1 MNTFKRFTIS
11 LLALFLMSS
20 AFSYSKKDLYNAVRA
35 LNESHVSKILKV
47 SPELSKLKFDADGNS
62 ILMIAIQYGCNDKI
76 IDHILRA
83 GCSPDLKNKN
93 GQTAIMFACNY
104 GTSKKTL
111 KRLIEF
117 NVFTSKGKINRILL
131 KDKHGKNA
139 FDYCADNKN
148 LYDFLSTY
156 TLDPATIK
164 TEPISTMPEPEPPL
178 EEQPEE
184 DSVQEPEEEPEIL
197 EETAE
202 LEPAVDETEI
212 SQDEVSVEEIPEP
225 DKEEAE
231 PEVELE
237 PEPFLEPET
246 EPVIEPAPVPE
257 PETEPVIEPVPAPV
271 PEPEE
276 VVSEP
281 EEVVPGQEE
290 VVSEAE
296 EVIPEQE
303 EVVSEPEET
312 EPEPEPEAVPD
323 QEEIEETISVEPEPE
338 PEALPEEIQ
347 EEPETIEETSSEA
360 EITTPIEVPQIDYYN
375 SKRPEYLFDEIETE
389 YLLEDEDDDEVLDD
403 IRETKVRVIE
413 NPDALDNVGRT
424 RLMNAIMEN
433 DDRVC
438 YILLESGA
446 NPNAQ
451 DKDGWTPLMY
461 ACRYAQ
467 TSTVIQLLFEYGA
480 KLDAKS
486 NYQVSVLQIAA
497 AYSKNRKVLATVL
510 EQAVNLKLN
519 LQDSFIVAL
528 KAERSEE
535 LIGEYLKYNLNLI
548 SMYRGKT
555 PLMYAAEYYEST
567 DVIKLLLEKGADPYI
582 ISSEK
587 KNAFSYAKEN
597 SKLIHD
603 SVYWSLNV
611 SSSKKR

>member
-184 DSVQEPEEEPEIL
+184 DSVQEPEEELDIL
-197 EETAE
+197 EEAAE
-202 LEPAVDETEI
+202 PEPAVSEAEI

-225 DKEEAE
+225 VKEEDE

-237 PEPFLEPET
+237 PEPFL
-246 EPVIEPAPVPE
+246 E

-281 EEVVPGQEE
+281 EEVVP
-290 VVSEAE
+290 
-296 EVIPEQE
+296 
-303 EVVSEPEET
+303 EPEET
-312 EPEPEPEAVPD
+312 EPEAVPD
-323 QEEIEETISVEPEPE
+323 QEEIEETISVEPE

-519 LQDSFIVAL
+519 LQDSFITAL
-528 KAERSEE
+528 KEERSEE
-535 LIGEYLKYNLNLI
+535 FIGEYLKYNLNLN
-548 SMYRGKT
+548 SMYKGKT

>member
-131 KDKHGKNA
+131 KDKHDKNA

-184 DSVQEPEEEPEIL
+184 DSVQEPEEDLDIL
-197 EETAE
+197 EEAAE
-202 LEPAVDETEI
+202 PEPAVSEAEI
-212 SQDEVSVEEIPEP
+212 SQDEVSVEGIPEP
-225 DKEEAE
+225 VKEEAE
-231 PEVELE
+231 P
-237 PEPFLEPET
+237 FMKPET

-257 PETEPVIEPVPAPV
+257 PE
-271 PEPEE
+271 E
-276 VVSEP
+276 VVSE
-281 EEVVPGQEE
+281 QEE
-290 VVSEAE
+290 VV
-296 EVIPEQE
+296 PEQE
-303 EVVSEPEET
+303 EVVSEPEEVIPEPEET
-312 EPEPEPEAVPD
+312 ETEPEPEAVPD
-323 QEEIEETISVEPEPE
+323 QEEIEETISVEPE

-510 EQAVNLKLN
+510 EQAANLKLN
-519 LQDSFIVAL
+519 LQDSFITAL
-528 KAERSEE
+528 KEARSEE
-535 LIGEYLKYNLNLI
+535 FIGEYLKYNLNLN
-548 SMYRGKT
+548 SMYKGKT

>member
-197 EETAE
+197 EDTEILEEAAE
-202 LEPAVDETEI
+202 LEPAVSEAEI

-225 DKEEAE
+225 VKEEDE

-246 EPVIEPAPVPE
+246 EPVIEP
-257 PETEPVIEPVPAPV
+257 VPAPV
-271 PEPEE
+271 PEPK
-276 VVSEP
+276 
-281 EEVVPGQEE
+281 EVVPGQEE

-528 KAERSEE
+528 KEARSEE
-535 LIGEYLKYNLNLI
+535 FIGEYLKYNLNLN
-548 SMYRGKT
+548 SMYKGKT

>member
-197 EETAE
+197 EEAAE
-202 LEPAVDETEI
+202 PEPAVSEAEI
-212 SQDEVSVEEIPEP
+212 SQDEVSVEEIPESV
-225 DKEEAE
+225 KEEDE

-246 EPVIEPAPVPE
+246 EPVIEP
-257 PETEPVIEPVPAPV
+257 VPAPV

-276 VVSEP
+276 VVPEP
-281 EEVVPGQEE
+281 E
-290 VVSEAE
+290 VVS
-296 EVIPEQE
+296 PEQE
-303 EVVSEPEET
+303 EVVSEPEEVVP
-312 EPEPEPEAVPD
+312 EPEETEPEAVPD
-323 QEEIEETISVEPEPE
+323 QEEIEETISVEPE

-389 YLLEDEDDDEVLDD
+389 YLIEDEDDNEVLDD

-510 EQAVNLKLN
+510 EQAANLKLN

-528 KAERSEE
+528 KEERSEE
-535 LIGEYLKYNLNLI
+535 FIGEYLKYNLNLN
-548 SMYRGKT
+548 SMYKGKT

>member
-164 TEPISTMPEPEPPL
+164 TEPISTMPEPEPSL

-184 DSVQEPEEEPEIL
+184 DSVQEPEEDLDIL
-197 EETAE
+197 EEAAE
-202 LEPAVDETEI
+202 PEPAVSEAEI
-212 SQDEVSVEEIPEP
+212 SQDEVSVEGIPEP
-225 DKEEAE
+225 VKEEDE

-237 PEPFLEPET
+237 PEPFL
-246 EPVIEPAPVPE
+246 E

-281 EEVVPGQEE
+281 EEVVPGQE
-290 VVSEAE
+290 VVS
-296 EVIPEQE
+296 PEPE

-510 EQAVNLKLN
+510 EQAANLKLN
-519 LQDSFIVAL
+519 LQDSFITAL
-528 KAERSEE
+528 KEARSEE
-535 LIGEYLKYNLNLI
+535 FIGEYLKYNLNLN
-548 SMYRGKT
+548 SMYKGKT

>member
-197 EETAE
+197 EDTEILEETAE
-202 LEPAVDETEI
+202 PESAVSEAEI
-212 SQDEVSVEEIPEP
+212 SQDEVSVEEIPESV
-225 DKEEAE
+225 KEEAE

-237 PEPFLEPET
+237 PEPFL
-246 EPVIEPAPVPE
+246 E

-281 EEVVPGQEE
+281 EET
-290 VVSEAE
+290 
-296 EVIPEQE
+296 
-303 EVVSEPEET
+303 ET
-312 EPEPEPEAVPD
+312 EPEPVPDQEETEPEPEAVPD

-338 PEALPEEIQ
+338 TLPEEIQ

-510 EQAVNLKLN
+510 EQAANLKLN

-528 KAERSEE
+528 KEERSEE
-535 LIGEYLKYNLNLI
+535 FIGEYLKYNLNLN
-548 SMYRGKT
+548 SMYKGKT

>member
-1 MNTFKRFTIS
+1 
-11 LLALFLMSS
+11 MSS

-197 EETAE
+197 EDTEILEETAE
-202 LEPAVDETEI
+202 PEPAVSEAEI

-225 DKEEAE
+225 KKEEDE

-246 EPVIEPAPVPE
+246 EPVIEP
-257 PETEPVIEPVPAPV
+257 VPAPV
-271 PEPEE
+271 PESEE
-276 VVSEP
+276 VVSEQ
-281 EEVVPGQEE
+281 EEVVPEPE
-290 VVSEAE
+290 VVS
-296 EVIPEQE
+296 PEQE
-303 EVVSEPEET
+303 ETEPEPEET
-312 EPEPEPEAVPD
+312 EPEPEAVPD
-323 QEEIEETISVEPEPE
+323 QEEIEETISVEPE

-486 NYQVSVLQIAA
+486 NYQISVLQIAA

-528 KAERSEE
+528 KEARSEE
-535 LIGEYLKYNLNLI
+535 FIGEYLKYNLNLN
-548 SMYRGKT
+548 SMYKGKT

>member
-1 MNTFKRFTIS
+1 
-11 LLALFLMSS
+11 MSS

-197 EETAE
+197 EEAAE
-202 LEPAVDETEI
+202 PEPAVSEAEI

-225 DKEEAE
+225 VKEEAE
-231 PEVELE
+231 P
-237 PEPFLEPET
+237 FMKPET
-246 EPVIEPAPVPE
+246 EPVIEPVPAPVPE

-276 VVSEP
+276 VVSKP

-323 QEEIEETISVEPEPE
+323 QEEIEETISVEPE

-510 EQAVNLKLN
+510 EQAANLKLN
-519 LQDSFIVAL
+519 LQDSFITAL
-528 KAERSEE
+528 KEARSEE
-535 LIGEYLKYNLNLI
+535 FIGEYLKYNLNLN
-548 SMYRGKT
+548 SMYKGKT

>member
-1 MNTFKRFTIS
+1 
-11 LLALFLMSS
+11 MSS

-197 EETAE
+197 EEAAE
-202 LEPAVDETEI
+202 PEPAVSEAEI

-225 DKEEAE
+225 VKEEAE
-231 PEVELE
+231 P
-237 PEPFLEPET
+237 FMK
-246 EPVIEPAPVPE
+246 

-276 VVSEP
+276 VVSE
-281 EEVVPGQEE
+281 QEE
-290 VVSEAE
+290 VV
-296 EVIPEQE
+296 PEQE
-303 EVVSEPEET
+303 EVVSEPEEFIPEQEEVVPEPEETEPEPEPEAVPDQEET

-323 QEEIEETISVEPEPE
+323 QEEIEETISVEPE

-510 EQAVNLKLN
+510 EQAANLKLN
-519 LQDSFIVAL
+519 LQDSFITAL
-528 KAERSEE
+528 KEARSEE
-535 LIGEYLKYNLNLI
+535 FIGEYLKYNLNLN
-548 SMYRGKT
+548 SMYKGKT

>member
-131 KDKHGKNA
+131 KDKHDKNA

-184 DSVQEPEEEPEIL
+184 DSVQEPEEDLDIL
-197 EETAE
+197 EEAAE
-202 LEPAVDETEI
+202 PEPAVSEAEI
-212 SQDEVSVEEIPEP
+212 SQDEVSVEEIPKP
-225 DKEEAE
+225 VKEEDE

-246 EPVIEPAPVPE
+246 EPVIEP
-257 PETEPVIEPVPAPV
+257 VPAPV
-271 PEPEE
+271 LEPKE
-276 VVSEP
+276 VV
-281 EEVVPGQEE
+281 
-290 VVSEAE
+290 
-296 EVIPEQE
+296 PEQE

-312 EPEPEPEAVPD
+312 EPEPEAVPD

-486 NYQVSVLQIAA
+486 NYQISVLQIAA

-510 EQAVNLKLN
+510 EQAANLKLN
-519 LQDSFIVAL
+519 LQDSFITAL
-528 KAERSEE
+528 KEARSEE
-535 LIGEYLKYNLNLI
+535 FINEYLKYNLNLN
-548 SMYRGKT
+548 SMYKGKT

>member
-1 MNTFKRFTIS
+1 
-11 LLALFLMSS
+11 MSS

-164 TEPISTMPEPEPPL
+164 TEPISTMPEPEPSL

-184 DSVQEPEEEPEIL
+184 DSVQEPEEEPKILEDTEIL

-202 LEPAVDETEI
+202 PEPAVSEAEI

-225 DKEEAE
+225 VKEEDE

-237 PEPFLEPET
+237 PEPFL
-246 EPVIEPAPVPE
+246 E

-276 VVSEP
+276 VVSE
-281 EEVVPGQEE
+281 QEE
-290 VVSEAE
+290 VVSEPE

-323 QEEIEETISVEPEPE
+323 QEEIEETISVEPE

-510 EQAVNLKLN
+510 EQAANLKLN
-519 LQDSFIVAL
+519 LQDSFITAL
-528 KAERSEE
+528 KEARSEE
-535 LIGEYLKYNLNLI
+535 FIGEYLKYNLNLN
-548 SMYRGKT
+548 SMYKGKT

>member
-197 EETAE
+197 EDTEILEETAE
-202 LEPAVDETEI
+202 PEPAVSEAEI

-225 DKEEAE
+225 VKEEDE

-246 EPVIEPAPVPE
+246 EPVIEPAPVP
-257 PETEPVIEPVPAPV
+257 APV

-281 EEVVPGQEE
+281 EEV
-290 VVSEAE
+290 
-296 EVIPEQE
+296 IPEQE
-303 EVVSEPEET
+303 EVVPEQEEVVPEPAET
-312 EPEPEPEAVPD
+312 EPEPEAVPD
-323 QEEIEETISVEPEPE
+323 QEEIEETISVEPE

-510 EQAVNLKLN
+510 EQAANLKLN
-519 LQDSFIVAL
+519 LQDSFITAL
-528 KAERSEE
+528 KEARSEE
-535 LIGEYLKYNLNLI
+535 FIGEYLKYNLNLN
-548 SMYRGKT
+548 SMYKGKT

>member
-1 MNTFKRFTIS
+1 MTPGILLYIIESMNTFKRFTIS

-184 DSVQEPEEEPEIL
+184 DSVQEPEEELDIL
-197 EETAE
+197 EEAAE
-202 LEPAVDETEI
+202 PEPAVSEAEI

-225 DKEEAE
+225 VKEEDE

-246 EPVIEPAPVPE
+246 EPVIEPAPVP
-257 PETEPVIEPVPAPV
+257 APV

-276 VVSEP
+276 VVPEP
-281 EEVVPGQEE
+281 EEVVP
-290 VVSEAE
+290 
-296 EVIPEQE
+296 
-303 EVVSEPEET
+303 EPEET

-323 QEEIEETISVEPEPE
+323 QEEIEETISVEPE

-446 NPNAQ
+446 NPTAQ
-451 DKDGWTPLMY
+451 DKDGWTPFMY

-510 EQAVNLKLN
+510 EQAANLKLN
-519 LQDSFIVAL
+519 LQDSFITAL
-528 KAERSEE
+528 KEARSEE
-535 LIGEYLKYNLNLI
+535 FINEYLKYNLNLN
-548 SMYRGKT
+548 SMYKGKT

>member
-1 MNTFKRFTIS
+1 
-11 LLALFLMSS
+11 MSS

-184 DSVQEPEEEPEIL
+184 DSVQEPEEELDIL
-197 EETAE
+197 EEAAE
-202 LEPAVDETEI
+202 PEPAVSEAEI

-225 DKEEAE
+225 VKEEAE
-231 PEVELE
+231 P
-237 PEPFLEPET
+237 FMK
-246 EPVIEPAPVPE
+246 

-276 VVSEP
+276 VVSE
-281 EEVVPGQEE
+281 QEE
-290 VVSEAE
+290 VV
-296 EVIPEQE
+296 PEQE
-303 EVVSEPEET
+303 EVVSEPEEFIPEQEEVVPEPEETEPEPEPEAVPDQEET

-338 PEALPEEIQ
+338 ALPEEIQ
-347 EEPETIEETSSEA
+347 EEPEAIEETSSEA

-510 EQAVNLKLN
+510 EQAANLKLN
-519 LQDSFIVAL
+519 LQDSFITAL
-528 KAERSEE
+528 KEARSEE
-535 LIGEYLKYNLNLI
+535 FIGEYLKYNLNLN
-548 SMYRGKT
+548 SMYKGKT

>member
-1 MNTFKRFTIS
+1 
-11 LLALFLMSS
+11 MSS

-131 KDKHGKNA
+131 KDKHDKNA

-184 DSVQEPEEEPEIL
+184 DSVQEPEEELDIL
-197 EETAE
+197 EEAAE
-202 LEPAVDETEI
+202 PEPAVSEAEI

-225 DKEEAE
+225 EKEEAE

-237 PEPFLEPET
+237 PEPFL
-246 EPVIEPAPVPE
+246 E

-290 VVSEAE
+290 VVSE
-296 EVIPEQE
+296 QE
-303 EVVSEPEET
+303 EVVPEPEEVVPEPEET

-323 QEEIEETISVEPEPE
+323 QEEIEETISVEPE

-519 LQDSFIVAL
+519 LQDSFITAL
-528 KAERSEE
+528 KEERSEE
-535 LIGEYLKYNLNLI
+535 FINEYLKYNLNLN
-548 SMYRGKT
+548 SMYKGKT

>member
-131 KDKHGKNA
+131 KDKHDKNA

-184 DSVQEPEEEPEIL
+184 DSVQEPEEELDIL
-197 EETAE
+197 EEAAE
-202 LEPAVDETEI
+202 PEPAVSEAEI

-225 DKEEAE
+225 EKEEAE

-237 PEPFLEPET
+237 PEPFL
-246 EPVIEPAPVPE
+246 E

-290 VVSEAE
+290 VVSE
-296 EVIPEQE
+296 QE
-303 EVVSEPEET
+303 EVVPEPEEVVPEPEET

-323 QEEIEETISVEPEPE
+323 QEEIEETISVEQE

-519 LQDSFIVAL
+519 LQDSFITAL
-528 KAERSEE
+528 KEARSEE
-535 LIGEYLKYNLNLI
+535 FIGEYLKYNLNLN
-548 SMYRGKT
+548 SMYKGKT

>member
-197 EETAE
+197 EEAAE
-202 LEPAVDETEI
+202 PEPAVSEAEI

-225 DKEEAE
+225 EKEQDE

-237 PEPFLEPET
+237 PEPFL
-246 EPVIEPAPVPE
+246 E

-281 EEVVPGQEE
+281 EEVIPEPEE
-290 VVSEAE
+290 VVPEP
-296 EVIPEQE
+296 EVVSPEQE
-303 EVVSEPEET
+303 ET
-312 EPEPEPEAVPD
+312 EPEPEAVPD

-338 PEALPEEIQ
+338 TLPEEIQ
-347 EEPETIEETSSEA
+347 EEPEIIEETSSEA

-510 EQAVNLKLN
+510 EQAANLKMN
-519 LQDSFIVAL
+519 LQDSFITAL
-528 KAERSEE
+528 KEERSEE
-535 LIGEYLKYNLNLI
+535 FIGEYLKYNLNLN
-548 SMYRGKT
+548 SMYKGKT

>member
-1 MNTFKRFTIS
+1 
-11 LLALFLMSS
+11 MSS

-197 EETAE
+197 EEAAE
-202 LEPAVDETEI
+202 PEPAVSEAEI

-225 DKEEAE
+225 VKEEAE
-231 PEVELE
+231 P
-237 PEPFLEPET
+237 FMK
-246 EPVIEPAPVPE
+246 

-276 VVSEP
+276 VVSKP

-323 QEEIEETISVEPEPE
+323 QEEIEETISVEPE

-510 EQAVNLKLN
+510 EQAANLKLN
-519 LQDSFIVAL
+519 LQDSFITAL
-528 KAERSEE
+528 KEARSEE
-535 LIGEYLKYNLNLI
+535 FIGEYLKYNLNLN
-548 SMYRGKT
+548 SMYKGKT

>member
-164 TEPISTMPEPEPPL
+164 TEPISTMPEPEPSL

-197 EETAE
+197 EDTEILEETAE
-202 LEPAVDETEI
+202 PEPAVSEAEI

-225 DKEEAE
+225 VKEEDE

-237 PEPFLEPET
+237 PEPFL
-246 EPVIEPAPVPE
+246 E

-276 VVSEP
+276 VVSE
-281 EEVVPGQEE
+281 QEE
-290 VVSEAE
+290 VVSEPE

-323 QEEIEETISVEPEPE
+323 QEEIEETISVEPE

-510 EQAVNLKLN
+510 EQAANLKLN
-519 LQDSFIVAL
+519 LQDSFITAL
-528 KAERSEE
+528 KEARSEE
-535 LIGEYLKYNLNLI
+535 FIGEYLKYNLNLN
-548 SMYRGKT
+548 SMYKGKT

>member
-184 DSVQEPEEEPEIL
+184 DSVQEPEEEPE
-197 EETAE
+197 
-202 LEPAVDETEI
+202 PAVSEAEI

-225 DKEEAE
+225 VKEEDE

-246 EPVIEPAPVPE
+246 EPVIEPSPVPAPVPE
-257 PETEPVIEPVPAPV
+257 PEEVI

-281 EEVVPGQEE
+281 EEVVPEPEAIPDQEE
-290 VVSEAE
+290 TE
-296 EVIPEQE
+296 P
-303 EVVSEPEET
+303 EPEET
-312 EPEPEPEAVPD
+312 EPEPEPEPEAVPD

-519 LQDSFIVAL
+519 LHDSFIVAL
-528 KAERSEE
+528 KEERSEE
-535 LIGEYLKYNLNLI
+535 FIGEYLKYNLNLN
-548 SMYRGKT
+548 SMYKGKT

>member
-1 MNTFKRFTIS
+1 
-11 LLALFLMSS
+11 MSS

-164 TEPISTMPEPEPPL
+164 TEPISTMPEPEPSL

-197 EETAE
+197 EEVAE
-202 LEPAVDETEI
+202 PEPAVSEAEI

-225 DKEEAE
+225 VKEEDE

-246 EPVIEPAPVPE
+246 EPA
-257 PETEPVIEPVPAPV
+257 IEPVPAPV

-281 EEVVPGQEE
+281 EEV
-290 VVSEAE
+290 
-296 EVIPEQE
+296 IPEQE

-312 EPEPEPEAVPD
+312 ETEPEPEAVPD
-323 QEEIEETISVEPEPE
+323 QEEIEETISVEPE

-510 EQAVNLKLN
+510 EQAANLKLN
-519 LQDSFIVAL
+519 LQDSFITAL
-528 KAERSEE
+528 KEERSEE
-535 LIGEYLKYNLNLI
+535 FIGEYLKYNLNLN
-548 SMYRGKT
+548 SMYKGKT

>member
-197 EETAE
+197 EEAAE
-202 LEPAVDETEI
+202 PEPAVSEAEI

-225 DKEEAE
+225 VKEEAE
-231 PEVELE
+231 P
-237 PEPFLEPET
+237 FMK
-246 EPVIEPAPVPE
+246 

-276 VVSEP
+276 VVSEQ
-281 EEVVPGQEE
+281 EEVVPEQEE
-290 VVSEAE
+290 VVSEPE
-296 EVIPEQE
+296 EFIPEQE
-303 EVVSEPEET
+303 EVVPEPEET

-323 QEEIEETISVEPEPE
+323 QEEIEETISVEPE

-510 EQAVNLKLN
+510 EQAANLKLN

-528 KAERSEE
+528 KEERSEE
-535 LIGEYLKYNLNLI
+535 FIGEYLKYNLNLN
-548 SMYRGKT
+548 SMYKGKT

>member
-131 KDKHGKNA
+131 KDKHDKNA

-197 EETAE
+197 EKAAE
-202 LEPAVDETEI
+202 PEPAVSEAEI
-212 SQDEVSVEEIPEP
+212 SQDEVSVEEIP
-225 DKEEAE
+225 E

-246 EPVIEPAPVPE
+246 EPVIEP
-257 PETEPVIEPVPAPV
+257 VPAPV

-276 VVSEP
+276 VVPEP
-281 EEVVPGQEE
+281 E
-290 VVSEAE
+290 VVS
-296 EVIPEQE
+296 PEQE
-303 EVVSEPEET
+303 EVVSEPEEVVP
-312 EPEPEPEAVPD
+312 EPEETEPEAVPD
-323 QEEIEETISVEPEPE
+323 QEEIEETISVEPE

-486 NYQVSVLQIAA
+486 NYQISVPQIAA

-510 EQAVNLKLN
+510 EQAANLKLN
-519 LQDSFIVAL
+519 LQDSFITAL
-528 KAERSEE
+528 KEARSEE
-535 LIGEYLKYNLNLI
+535 FIGEYLKYNLNLN
-548 SMYRGKT
+548 SMYKGKT

>member
-93 GQTAIMFACNY
+93 GQTPIMFACNY

-184 DSVQEPEEEPEIL
+184 DSVQEPEEDLDIL
-197 EETAE
+197 EEAAE
-202 LEPAVDETEI
+202 PEPAVSEAEI

-225 DKEEAE
+225 VKEEDE

-237 PEPFLEPET
+237 PEPFL
-246 EPVIEPAPVPE
+246 E

-276 VVSEP
+276 VVSE
-281 EEVVPGQEE
+281 
-290 VVSEAE
+290 
-296 EVIPEQE
+296 QE

-312 EPEPEPEAVPD
+312 ETEPEPEAVPD
-323 QEEIEETISVEPEPE
+323 QEEIEETISVEPE

-510 EQAVNLKLN
+510 EQAANLKLN
-519 LQDSFIVAL
+519 LQDSFITAL
-528 KAERSEE
+528 KEARSEE
-535 LIGEYLKYNLNLI
+535 FIGEYLKYNLNLN
-548 SMYRGKT
+548 SMYKGKT

>member
-1 MNTFKRFTIS
+1 
-11 LLALFLMSS
+11 MSS

-164 TEPISTMPEPEPPL
+164 TEPISTMPEPEPSL

-197 EETAE
+197 EDTEILEETAE
-202 LEPAVDETEI
+202 PEPAVSEAEI

-225 DKEEAE
+225 VKEEDE

-246 EPVIEPAPVPE
+246 EPVIEPAPVP
-257 PETEPVIEPVPAPV
+257 APV

-281 EEVVPGQEE
+281 EEV
-290 VVSEAE
+290 
-296 EVIPEQE
+296 IPEQE
-303 EVVSEPEET
+303 EVVPEQEEVVPEPAET
-312 EPEPEPEAVPD
+312 EPEPEAVPD
-323 QEEIEETISVEPEPE
+323 QEEIEETISVEPE

-510 EQAVNLKLN
+510 EQAANLKLN
-519 LQDSFIVAL
+519 LQDSFITAL
-528 KAERSEE
+528 KEARSEE
-535 LIGEYLKYNLNLI
+535 FIGEYLKYNLNLN
-548 SMYRGKT
+548 SMYKGKT

>member
-164 TEPISTMPEPEPPL
+164 TEPISTMPEPEPSL

-197 EETAE
+197 EDTEILEETAE
-202 LEPAVDETEI
+202 PEPAVSEAEI

-225 DKEEAE
+225 VKEEDE

-246 EPVIEPAPVPE
+246 EPVIEPAPVP
-257 PETEPVIEPVPAPV
+257 APV

-281 EEVVPGQEE
+281 EEV
-290 VVSEAE
+290 
-296 EVIPEQE
+296 IPEQE
-303 EVVSEPEET
+303 EVVPEQE
-312 EPEPEPEAVPD
+312 EVVPEPA
-323 QEEIEETISVEPEPE
+323 ETEPE

-510 EQAVNLKLN
+510 EQAANLKLN
-519 LQDSFIVAL
+519 LQDSFITAL
-528 KAERSEE
+528 KEARSEE
-535 LIGEYLKYNLNLI
+535 FINEYLKYNLNLN
-548 SMYRGKT
+548 SMYKGKT

>member
-197 EETAE
+197 EDTEILEETAE
-202 LEPAVDETEI
+202 PEPAVSEAEI
-212 SQDEVSVEEIPEP
+212 SQDEVSVEEISEP
-225 DKEEAE
+225 VKEEDE

-246 EPVIEPAPVPE
+246 EPA
-257 PETEPVIEPVPAPV
+257 IEPVPAPV

-276 VVSEP
+276 VVSE
-281 EEVVPGQEE
+281 
-290 VVSEAE
+290 
-296 EVIPEQE
+296 QE

-312 EPEPEPEAVPD
+312 ETEPEAVPD
-323 QEEIEETISVEPEPE
+323 QEEIEETISVEPE

-486 NYQVSVLQIAA
+486 NYQISVLQIAA

-510 EQAVNLKLN
+510 EQAANLKLN
-519 LQDSFIVAL
+519 LQDSFITAL
-528 KAERSEE
+528 KEERSEE
-535 LIGEYLKYNLNLI
+535 FIGEYLKYNLNLN
-548 SMYRGKT
+548 SMYKGKT

>member
-184 DSVQEPEEEPEIL
+184 DSVQEPEEEPE
-197 EETAE
+197 
-202 LEPAVDETEI
+202 PAVSEAEI

-225 DKEEAE
+225 VKEEDE

-237 PEPFLEPET
+237 PEPFL
-246 EPVIEPAPVPE
+246 E

-281 EEVVPGQEE
+281 EEVVPEPEAIPDQEE
-290 VVSEAE
+290 TE
-296 EVIPEQE
+296 P
-303 EVVSEPEET
+303 EPEET
-312 EPEPEPEAVPD
+312 EPEPEPEPEAVPD

-338 PEALPEEIQ
+338 TLPEEIQ
-347 EEPETIEETSSEA
+347 EEPEIIEETSSEA

-510 EQAVNLKLN
+510 EQAANLKMN

-528 KAERSEE
+528 KEERSEE
-535 LIGEYLKYNLNLI
+535 FIGEYLKYNLNLN
-548 SMYRGKT
+548 SMYKGKT

>member
-1 MNTFKRFTIS
+1 MP
-11 LLALFLMSS
+11 S

-184 DSVQEPEEEPEIL
+184 DSVQEPEEELDIL
-197 EETAE
+197 EEAAE
-202 LEPAVDETEI
+202 PEPAVSEAEI

-225 DKEEAE
+225 VKEEAE
-231 PEVELE
+231 P
-237 PEPFLEPET
+237 FMK
-246 EPVIEPAPVPE
+246 

-276 VVSEP
+276 VVSE
-281 EEVVPGQEE
+281 QEE
-290 VVSEAE
+290 VV
-296 EVIPEQE
+296 PEQE
-303 EVVSEPEET
+303 EVVSEPEEFIPEQEEVVPEPEETEPEPEPEAVPDQEET

-323 QEEIEETISVEPEPE
+323 QEEIEETISVEPE

-403 IRETKVRVIE
+403 IRESKVRVIE

-510 EQAVNLKLN
+510 EQAANLKLN
-519 LQDSFIVAL
+519 LQDSFITAL
-528 KAERSEE
+528 KEARSEE
-535 LIGEYLKYNLNLI
+535 FIGEYLKYNLNLN
-548 SMYRGKT
+548 SMYKGKT

>member
-197 EETAE
+197 EKAAE
-202 LEPAVDETEI
+202 PEPAVSEAEI

-225 DKEEAE
+225 VKEEDE

-281 EEVVPGQEE
+281 EEVV
-290 VVSEAE
+290 SEAE

-312 EPEPEPEAVPD
+312 EPEPEAVPD
-323 QEEIEETISVEPEPE
+323 QEEIEETISVEPE

-486 NYQVSVLQIAA
+486 NYQISVLQIAA

-510 EQAVNLKLN
+510 EQAANLKLN
-519 LQDSFIVAL
+519 LQDSFITAL
-528 KAERSEE
+528 KEARSEE
-535 LIGEYLKYNLNLI
+535 FIGEYLKYNLNLN
-548 SMYRGKT
+548 SMYKGKT

>member
-1 MNTFKRFTIS
+1 
-11 LLALFLMSS
+11 MSS

-131 KDKHGKNA
+131 KDKHDKNA

-184 DSVQEPEEEPEIL
+184 DSVQEPEEDLDIL
-197 EETAE
+197 EEAAE
-202 LEPAVDETEI
+202 PEPAVSEAEI
-212 SQDEVSVEEIPEP
+212 SQDEVSVEGIPEP
-225 DKEEAE
+225 VKEEAE

-246 EPVIEPAPVPE
+246 EPVIEP
-257 PETEPVIEPVPAPV
+257 VPAPV
-271 PEPEE
+271 LEPKE
-276 VVSEP
+276 VV
-281 EEVVPGQEE
+281 
-290 VVSEAE
+290 
-296 EVIPEQE
+296 PEQE
-303 EVVSEPEET
+303 EVVSEPEEVSP
-312 EPEPEPEAVPD
+312 EPKEVVSEPEETEPEPEAVPD
-323 QEEIEETISVEPEPE
+323 QEEIEETISVEPE

-510 EQAVNLKLN
+510 EQAANLKLN
-519 LQDSFIVAL
+519 LQDSFITAL
-528 KAERSEE
+528 KEARSEE
-535 LIGEYLKYNLNLI
+535 FIGEYLKYNLNLN
-548 SMYRGKT
+548 SMYKGKT

>member
-1 MNTFKRFTIS
+1 
-11 LLALFLMSS
+11 MSS

-184 DSVQEPEEEPEIL
+184 DSVQEPEEDLDIL
-197 EETAE
+197 EEAAE
-202 LEPAVDETEI
+202 PEPAVSEAEI
-212 SQDEVSVEEIPEP
+212 SQDEISVEEIPEP
-225 DKEEAE
+225 VKEEDE

-246 EPVIEPAPVPE
+246 EPVIEP
-257 PETEPVIEPVPAPV
+257 VPAPV
-271 PEPEE
+271 PEPKEVVSEQEE
-276 VVSEP
+276 VVPEQEEVVPEP
-281 EEVVPGQEE
+281 EEVVPEPEE
-290 VVSEAE
+290 VV
-296 EVIPEQE
+296 
-303 EVVSEPEET
+303 
-312 EPEPEPEAVPD
+312 PEP
-323 QEEIEETISVEPEPE
+323 EETISVEPE

-510 EQAVNLKLN
+510 EQAANLKLN
-519 LQDSFIVAL
+519 LQDSFITAL
-528 KAERSEE
+528 KEARSEE
-535 LIGEYLKYNLNLI
+535 FIGEYLKYNLNLN
-548 SMYRGKT
+548 SMYKGKT

>member
-131 KDKHGKNA
+131 KDKHDKNA

-184 DSVQEPEEEPEIL
+184 DSVQEPEEELDIL
-197 EETAE
+197 EEAAE
-202 LEPAVDETEI
+202 PEPAVSEAEI

-225 DKEEAE
+225 EKEEAE

-237 PEPFLEPET
+237 PEPFL
-246 EPVIEPAPVPE
+246 E

-290 VVSEAE
+290 VVSE
-296 EVIPEQE
+296 QE
-303 EVVSEPEET
+303 EVVPEPEEVVPEPEET

-323 QEEIEETISVEPEPE
+323 QEEIEETISVEQE

-510 EQAVNLKLN
+510 EQAANLKLN
-519 LQDSFIVAL
+519 LQDSFITAL
-528 KAERSEE
+528 KEARSEE
-535 LIGEYLKYNLNLI
+535 FINEYLKYNLNLN
-548 SMYRGKT
+548 SMYKGKT

>member
-1 MNTFKRFTIS
+1 
-11 LLALFLMSS
+11 MSS

-197 EETAE
+197 EEAAE
-202 LEPAVDETEI
+202 PEPAVSEAEI
-212 SQDEVSVEEIPEP
+212 SQDEVSVEEIPESV
-225 DKEEAE
+225 KEEDE

-246 EPVIEPAPVPE
+246 EPVIEP
-257 PETEPVIEPVPAPV
+257 VPAPV
-271 PEPEE
+271 PEP
-276 VVSEP
+276 
-281 EEVVPGQEE
+281 
-290 VVSEAE
+290 E

-323 QEEIEETISVEPEPE
+323 QEEIEETISVEPE

-510 EQAVNLKLN
+510 EQAANLKLN
-519 LQDSFIVAL
+519 LQDSFITAL
-528 KAERSEE
+528 KEERSEE
-535 LIGEYLKYNLNLI
+535 FIGEYLKYNLNLN
-548 SMYRGKT
+548 SMYKGKT

>member
-1 MNTFKRFTIS
+1 MP
-11 LLALFLMSS
+11 S

-197 EETAE
+197 EEAAE
-202 LEPAVDETEI
+202 PEPAVSEAEI

-225 DKEEAE
+225 VKEEDE

-246 EPVIEPAPVPE
+246 EPVIEP
-257 PETEPVIEPVPAPV
+257 VPAPV
-271 PEPEE
+271 PEPKE

-281 EEVVPGQEE
+281 EEVV
-290 VVSEAE
+290 SEQE

-323 QEEIEETISVEPEPE
+323 QEEIEETISVEPE

-486 NYQVSVLQIAA
+486 NYQISVLQIAA

-510 EQAVNLKLN
+510 EQAANLKLN
-519 LQDSFIVAL
+519 LQDSFITAL
-528 KAERSEE
+528 KEARSEE
-535 LIGEYLKYNLNLI
+535 FINGYLKYNLNLN
-548 SMYRGKT
+548 SMYKGKT

>member
-164 TEPISTMPEPEPPL
+164 TEPISTMPEPEAPL

-197 EETAE
+197 EKAAE
-202 LEPAVDETEI
+202 PEPAVSEAEI
-212 SQDEVSVEEIPEP
+212 SQDEVSVEEIPESV
-225 DKEEAE
+225 KEEDE

-246 EPVIEPAPVPE
+246 EPVIEP
-257 PETEPVIEPVPAPV
+257 VPAPVLEPKEVV

-281 EEVVPGQEE
+281 EE
-290 VVSEAE
+290 
-296 EVIPEQE
+296 
-303 EVVSEPEET
+303 T
-312 EPEPEPEAVPD
+312 EPEPEAVPD
-323 QEEIEETISVEPEPE
+323 QEEIEETISVEPK

-510 EQAVNLKLN
+510 EQAANLKLN
-519 LQDSFIVAL
+519 LQDSFITAL
-528 KAERSEE
+528 KEARSEE
-535 LIGEYLKYNLNLI
+535 FIGEYLKYNLNLN
-548 SMYRGKT
+548 SMYKGKT

>member
-184 DSVQEPEEEPEIL
+184 DSVQEPEEELDIL
-197 EETAE
+197 EEAAE
-202 LEPAVDETEI
+202 PEPAVSEAEI
-212 SQDEVSVEEIPEP
+212 SQDEVSVEEIPESV
-225 DKEEAE
+225 KEEDE

-246 EPVIEPAPVPE
+246 EPVIEPVPAPVPE
-257 PETEPVIEPVPAPV
+257 QEEVV

-281 EEVVPGQEE
+281 EE
-290 VVSEAE
+290 
-296 EVIPEQE
+296 
-303 EVVSEPEET
+303 T
-312 EPEPEPEAVPD
+312 EPEPEAVPD
-323 QEEIEETISVEPEPE
+323 QEEIEETISVEPE

-510 EQAVNLKLN
+510 EQAANLKLN
-519 LQDSFIVAL
+519 LQDSFITAL
-528 KAERSEE
+528 KEERSEE
-535 LIGEYLKYNLNLI
+535 FIGEYLKYNLNLN
-548 SMYRGKT
+548 SMYKGKT

>member
-131 KDKHGKNA
+131 KDKHDKNA

-184 DSVQEPEEEPEIL
+184 DSVQEPEEDLDIL
-197 EETAE
+197 EEAAE
-202 LEPAVDETEI
+202 PEPAVSEAEI

-225 DKEEAE
+225 EKEEAE

-237 PEPFLEPET
+237 PEPFL
-246 EPVIEPAPVPE
+246 E

-290 VVSEAE
+290 VVSE
-296 EVIPEQE
+296 QE
-303 EVVSEPEET
+303 EVVPEPEEVVPEPEET

-323 QEEIEETISVEPEPE
+323 QEEIEETISVEPE

-510 EQAVNLKLN
+510 EQAANLKLN
-519 LQDSFIVAL
+519 LQDSFITAL
-528 KAERSEE
+528 KEARSEE
-535 LIGEYLKYNLNLI
+535 FIGEYLKYNLNLN
-548 SMYRGKT
+548 SMYKGKT

>member
-93 GQTAIMFACNY
+93 GQTPIMFACNY

-197 EETAE
+197 EDTEILEETAE
-202 LEPAVDETEI
+202 PEPAVSEAEI

-225 DKEEAE
+225 VKEEDE

-246 EPVIEPAPVPE
+246 EPA
-257 PETEPVIEPVPAPV
+257 IEPVPAPV

-276 VVSEP
+276 VVSE
-281 EEVVPGQEE
+281 QEE
-290 VVSEAE
+290 VVSEPE

-312 EPEPEPEAVPD
+312 ETEPEPEAVPD
-323 QEEIEETISVEPEPE
+323 QEEIEETISVEPK

-510 EQAVNLKLN
+510 EQAANLKLN
-519 LQDSFIVAL
+519 LQDSFITAL
-528 KAERSEE
+528 KEARSEE
-535 LIGEYLKYNLNLI
+535 FIGEYLKYNLNLN
-548 SMYRGKT
+548 SMYKGKT

>member
-197 EETAE
+197 EEAAE
-202 LEPAVDETEI
+202 PEPAVSEAEI
-212 SQDEVSVEEIPEP
+212 SQDEVSVEEIPELV
-225 DKEEAE
+225 KEEDE

-237 PEPFLEPET
+237 PEPFL
-246 EPVIEPAPVPE
+246 E

-281 EEVVPGQEE
+281 EEVVSEQEE
-290 VVSEAE
+290 VVSEP
-296 EVIPEQE
+296 EVVSPEQE

-312 EPEPEPEAVPD
+312 EPEPEAVPD
-323 QEEIEETISVEPEPE
+323 QEVIAETISVETEPE
-338 PEALPEEIQ
+338 TLPEEIQ

-389 YLLEDEDDDEVLDD
+389 YLLENEDDDEVLDD

-486 NYQVSVLQIAA
+486 NYQISVLQIAA

-510 EQAVNLKLN
+510 EQAANLKLN
-519 LQDSFIVAL
+519 LQDSFITAL
-528 KAERSEE
+528 KEERSEE
-535 LIGEYLKYNLNLI
+535 FIGEYLKYNLNLN
-548 SMYRGKT
+548 SMYKGKT